1 MLMSACE
8 VKYFRY
14 LRVGDIVWIYP
25 AGAESRIMDLKHK
38 PRSGLAVLTEHP
50 LQYLN
55 HELYRGVVVIQEPH
69 FGQ

>member
-1 MLMSACE
+1 MLVSVCE
-8 VKYFRY
+8 VKYFRH

-25 AGAESRIMDLKHK
+25 TGAKSFIMDLKHN

-50 LQYLN
+50 LQYVN
-55 HELYRGVVVIQEPH
+55 HELHRGVVVIQEPH